1 MRSESSESEA
11 SLIEEDTVIDT
22 SVTETPSGA
31 VTAEYSA
38 SNHHRAPSE
47 QPSASGQAVSRPES
61 DYGTY
66 INIIED
72 SEEEEEDDLFSA
84 IVASIEDQT

>member
-1 MRSESSESEA
+1 MSSESSED
-11 SLIEEDTVIDT
+11 SLIEEDSVIGT
-22 SVTETPSGA
+22 SATETPSCSVSETPSCS
-31 VTAEYSA
+31 VTAEQ
-38 SNHHRAPSE
+38 SE
-47 QPSASGQAVSRPES
+47 QPPS

-72 SEEEEEDDLFSA
+72 SEEEEEDNLLSA